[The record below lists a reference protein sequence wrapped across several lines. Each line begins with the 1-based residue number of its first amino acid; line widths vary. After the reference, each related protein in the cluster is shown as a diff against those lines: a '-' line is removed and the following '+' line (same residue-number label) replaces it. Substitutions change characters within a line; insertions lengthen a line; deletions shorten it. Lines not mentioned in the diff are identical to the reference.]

1 MKRDT
6 VSPSPD
12 TVSRIDEEDLI
23 YNEDVIE
30 VIDSDTLNDEEAIK
44 TDPEKRDASFVFIGH
59 KFGSVFCGSLSKA
72 GKFAVTGGEEDKA
85 YVWDTTS
92 GEIILNCIGHKDSVI
107 FAEFNFDETYLATGD
122 MSGVIQ
128 LWRLNDK
135 SSVWNYN
142 MGDAT
147 WMKWHMAANVL
158 LAGSVDGE
166 VFMWKVP
173 DGDCKVLQ
181 GYGYRAEAGVIL
193 PDGKRLTVGYEDGTI
208 RVFDL
213 KTNNMLS
220 CIPSNIGHTATIT
233 ALDCYL
239 DNNLILSAAVDGK
252 TILSMSHTGK
262 IISILQDLNSEQETD
277 MKDSDSNWIETV
289 AFCKDPG
296 FQVAATGSL
305 NGEIFIWDISKQI
318 LRHKIEQESGISKVL
333 WKGITSL
340 LFSGGLDGILRCFDA
355 RSGQCLQLL
364 TGHSEDILDLY
375 IAEEGQIV
383 LTTSDDSTARI
394 FNIANL
400 F

>member
-12 TVSRIDEEDLI
+12 AVSQIDEEDLI

-30 VIDSDTLNDEEAIK
+30 VIDSDTLNDEEAMK
-44 TDPEKRDASFVFIGH
+44 TDLEKGDASFVFTGH

-92 GEIILNCIGHKDSVI
+92 GEIILNCTGHKDSVI

-128 LWRLNDK
+128 LWKLSNK

-158 LAGSVDGE
+158 IAGSVDGE

-181 GYGYRAEAGVIL
+181 SYGYRAEAGVIL
-193 PDGKRLTVGYEDGTI
+193 PDGKRLAVGYEDGTI

-213 KTNNMLS
+213 KTNTMLS
-220 CIPSNIGHTATIT
+220 SIPSNIGHTATIT
-233 ALDCYL
+233 GLDCYL

-252 TILSMSHTGK
+252 TILSTSHTGK

-333 WKGITSL
+333 WKSTTSF

-355 RSGQCLQLL
+355 RSGQCLRLL
-364 TGHSEDILDLY
+364 TGHSEDILDLQ